1 MNPDDSKGAMSFDMG
16 RRQFVKGA
24 ALAGAAALAETRR
37 ALASGGAKIG

>member
-1 MNPDDSKGAMSFDMG
+1 MNPDDPKPTMRLDMG

-24 ALAGAAALAETRR
+24 AFAGAAALAETRR